1 LGALRSALAAK
12 LADGNLIVVDS
23 LDLKEAKT
31 KTFREALAGFK
42 FNKTALVVEAG
53 TTPNANLELSTRNI
67 AGVEML
73 YGPEVH
79 PYHLLRHEL
88 AVFSVAALEKLQST
102 LKASA
107 PKRKAE
113 VENV

>member
-12 LADGNLIVVDS
+12 LQDGKLVVVDGFE
-23 LDLKEAKT
+23 LKDAKT
-31 KTFREALAGFK
+31 KEVRKSLDALK
-42 FNKTALVVEAG
+42 VEKTALLVEAG
-53 TTPNANLELSTRNI
+53 NHENTNLELGSRNI
-67 AGVEML
+67 EGVEML

-79 PYHLLRHEL
+79 PYHLLRYDR
-88 AVFSVAALEKLQST
+88 VIFSKPALEKLQSS

-113 VENV
+113 VA